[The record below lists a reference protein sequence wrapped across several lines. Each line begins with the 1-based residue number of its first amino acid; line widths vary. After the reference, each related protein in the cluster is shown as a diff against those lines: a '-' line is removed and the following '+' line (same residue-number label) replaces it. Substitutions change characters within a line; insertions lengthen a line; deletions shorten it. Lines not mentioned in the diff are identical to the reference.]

1 MFAAM
6 DYVGRIFRPPSE
18 AHSLLLQVTVG
29 CSHNRCSYCDMYRDK
44 QFKPKPWPTIEQDLR
59 EAARHGARGLRSDKV
74 FLCDGDALILSTKR
88 LLEILAGIRTHL
100 PWVTRVGTYGDTR
113 SVGNKSVEE
122 LRALRDAGLG
132 IIYHGMESGSD
143 EVLARID
150 KGGTRAELIATAD
163 KLREA
168 DLVHSVIVL
177 LGIGGEALSEQHAHA
192 TASALSR
199 MDPPYVGAL
208 TTTVLPGTPLFEQQA
223 RGEFVLPGKFRML
236 EELRTIVAEL
246 ECSNCR
252 FSSNHAS
259 NYVPLRGTLPH
270 DKPAMLDV
278 LDEIIARGD
287 ERLLKPERLR
297 AL

>member
-122 LRALRDAGLG
+122 LRTLREAGLG
-132 IIYHGMESGSD
+132 IVYHGMESGSD

-163 KLREA
+163 KLRAA

-177 LGIGGEALSEQHAHA
+177 LGIGGEALSERHAHE

-270 DKPAMLDV
+270 DKPAMLAV